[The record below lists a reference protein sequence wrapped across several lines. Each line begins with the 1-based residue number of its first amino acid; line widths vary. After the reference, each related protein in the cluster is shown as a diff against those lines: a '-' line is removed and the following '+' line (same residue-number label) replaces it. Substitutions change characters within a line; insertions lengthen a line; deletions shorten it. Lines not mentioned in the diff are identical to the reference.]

1 MARPARPSGAGE
13 LIASLVRTREAI
25 ERLVARLDAIHTTA
39 GSLSVSDEQALRRA
53 RRALRKI
60 NADHLPWARS
70 PAFTPAQAAGIAFW
84 LIGVWSTLPLEDAD

>member
-1 MARPARPSGAGE
+1 MARPGRPSGAGE
-13 LIASLVRTREAI
+13 LIASLVRTRDAL
-25 ERLVARLDAIHTTA
+25 ERLVARLDATA
-39 GSLSVSDEQALRRA
+39 PGGRSVSDEQARRRA
-53 RRALRKI
+53 NRALRKI